1 MRFLTYYFFF
11 LANLIIANDKG
22 MELFNSG
29 NYKEAAEYY
38 SSILK
43 ERIKDNAANFSLGAS
58 HYYMEDHLSALKRF
72 EQVLSSEDRMLQS
85 KALYNIARIL
95 QDQNELD
102 KSLSLYKKS
111 LQLNPNDIDSKIN
124 YELLKKMINQQNSQ
138 QQQSEQNQESSEEQQ
153 SDQGQEGSEQQQ
165 SDQNQESSEEQ
176 QSDQGQE
183 GSEQQQSDQGQEGS
197 EQQQSDQN
205 QESSEEQQSDQGQEG
220 SEQQQSDQ
228 GQEGSEQQQNSSKSQ
243 IEDNRESEKSDQIR
257 QAEAILNAI
266 KGQEKIN
273 QKHKIL
279 KSKSFKLDK
288 DW

>member
-1 MRFLTYYFFF
+1 M
-11 LANLIIANDKG
+11 D
-22 MELFNSG
+22 LFNNG

-43 ERIKDNAANFSLGAS
+43 ERSEDNAASFSLGAS
-58 HYYMEDHLSALKRF
+58 QYYMEDNVSALKSF
-72 EQVLSSEDRMLQS
+72 EQALSSEDRMLQS

-111 LQLNPNDIDSKIN
+111 LELNPNDIDSKIN

-138 QQQSEQNQESSEEQQ
+138 DQENDQN
-153 SDQGQEGSEQQQ
+153 QEGSE
-165 SDQNQESSEEQ
+165 EQ
-176 QSDQGQE
+176 K
-183 GSEQQQSDQGQEGS
+183 
-197 EQQQSDQN
+197 
-205 QESSEEQQSDQGQEG
+205 
-220 SEQQQSDQ
+220 
-228 GQEGSEQQQNSSKSQ
+228 QNSSTSQ
-243 IEDNRESEKSDQIR
+243 AQDTLEPEKLDQIR

-273 QKHKIL
+273 QKNKIL

>member
-1 MRFLTYYFFF
+1 MRFLTYYFFL

-22 MELFNSG
+22 MDLFNSG
-29 NYKEAAEYY
+29 NYKEAAKYY

-43 ERIKDNAANFSLGAS
+43 ERSEDNAASFSLGAS
-58 HYYMEDHLSALKRF
+58 QYYMEDNISALKSF
-72 EQVLSSEDRMLQS
+72 EQALSSKDRMLQS
-85 KALYNIARIL
+85 KAFYNIARIL

-111 LQLNPNDIDSKIN
+111 LELNPNDIDSKIN

-138 QQQSEQNQESSEEQQ
+138 DQESDQNQKGSEEQQ
-153 SDQGQEGSEQQQ
+153 N
-165 SDQNQESSEEQ
+165 DQNQKGSEEQ
-176 QSDQGQE
+176 L
-183 GSEQQQSDQGQEGS
+183 
-197 EQQQSDQN
+197 
-205 QESSEEQQSDQGQEG
+205 
-220 SEQQQSDQ
+220 
-228 GQEGSEQQQNSSKSQ
+228 QNSSNSKT
-243 IEDNRESEKSDQIR
+243 EDVLEPEKSDQIR

-273 QKHKIL
+273 QKNKIL

>member
-1 MRFLTYYFFF
+1 MRFLTYHFFI

-22 MELFNSG
+22 MDLFNNG

-43 ERIKDNAANFSLGAS
+43 ERGEDNAASFNLGAS
-58 HYYMEDHLSALKRF
+58 QYYMEDNVSALKRF
-72 EQVLSSEDRMLQS
+72 EQALGSKDRMLQS

-111 LQLNPNDIDSKIN
+111 LELNPNDIDSKIN
-124 YELLKKMINQQNSQ
+124 YELLKRMINQQDS
-138 QQQSEQNQESSEEQQ
+138 QNQQN
-153 SDQGQEGSEQQQ
+153 
-165 SDQNQESSEEQ
+165 DQNQQ
-176 QSDQGQE
+176 
-183 GSEQQQSDQGQEGS
+183 GSE
-197 EQQQSDQN
+197 
-205 QESSEEQQSDQGQEG
+205 
-220 SEQQQSDQ
+220 
-228 GQEGSEQQQNSSKSQ
+228 EQQQNSNTSQ
-243 IEDNRESEKSDQIR
+243 AQDALELEKLDQIR

-273 QKHKIL
+273 QKNKIL

>member
-1 MRFLTYYFFF
+1 MRVFTYHFFI

-22 MELFNSG
+22 MDLFNSG
-29 NYKEAAEYY
+29 NYKQAAEYY

-43 ERIKDNAANFSLGAS
+43 ERSEDNAASFSLGAS
-58 HYYMEDHLSALKRF
+58 QYYMEDNVSALKSF
-72 EQVLSSEDRMLQS
+72 EQALSSKDRILQS
-85 KALYNIARIL
+85 KALYNMARIL

-111 LQLNPNDIDSKIN
+111 LELNPKDIDSKIN

-138 QQQSEQNQESSEEQQ
+138 DQENDQNQEGSEEQQ
-153 SDQGQEGSEQQQ
+153 NDQNQEGSEKQQN
-165 SDQNQESSEEQ
+165 DQNQE
-176 QSDQGQE
+176 
-183 GSEQQQSDQGQEGS
+183 GSEKQK
-197 EQQQSDQN
+197 
-205 QESSEEQQSDQGQEG
+205 
-220 SEQQQSDQ
+220 
-228 GQEGSEQQQNSSKSQ
+228 QNSSNSKT
-243 IEDNRESEKSDQIR
+243 EDVLEPEKSDQIR

-273 QKHKIL
+273 QKNKIL

>member
-1 MRFLTYYFFF
+1 MRFLTYYFFI

-22 MELFNSG
+22 MDLFNNG

-43 ERIKDNAANFSLGAS
+43 ERGEDNAASFNLGAS
-58 HYYMEDHLSALKRF
+58 QYYMEDNVSALKRF
-72 EQVLSSEDRMLQS
+72 EQALGSKDRMLQS
-85 KALYNIARIL
+85 KALYNMARIL

-111 LQLNPNDIDSKIN
+111 LELNPNDIDSKIN

-138 QQQSEQNQESSEEQQ
+138 DQENDQNQEGSEEQQ
-153 SDQGQEGSEQQQ
+153 NDQNQEGSEEQQN
-165 SDQNQESSEEQ
+165 DQNQEGSEEQ
-176 QSDQGQE
+176 QNDQNQE
-183 GSEQQQSDQGQEGS
+183 GSEEQQNDQNQEGS
-197 EQQQSDQN
+197 EEQQNDQN
-205 QESSEEQQSDQGQEG
+205 QEGSEEQQNDQNQEG
-220 SEQQQSDQ
+220 SE
-228 GQEGSEQQQNSSKSQ
+228 EQKQNSSNSKT
-243 IEDNRESEKSDQIR
+243 EDVLEPEKSDQIR

-273 QKHKIL
+273 QKNKIL

>member
-1 MRFLTYYFFF
+1 MRFLTYYFFI

-22 MELFNSG
+22 MDLFNNG

-43 ERIKDNAANFSLGAS
+43 ERGEDNAASFNLGAS
-58 HYYMEDHLSALKRF
+58 QYYMEDNVSALKRF
-72 EQVLSSEDRMLQS
+72 EQALGSKDRMLQS
-85 KALYNIARIL
+85 KALYNMARIL

-111 LQLNPNDIDSKIN
+111 LEFNPSDIDSKIN
-124 YELLKKMINQQNSQ
+124 YELLKRMINQQDSQ
-138 QQQSEQNQESSEEQQ
+138 NQQNDQNQEGSEEQQ
-153 SDQGQEGSEQQQ
+153 NDQNQEGSE
-165 SDQNQESSEEQ
+165 
-176 QSDQGQE
+176 
-183 GSEQQQSDQGQEGS
+183 
-197 EQQQSDQN
+197 
-205 QESSEEQQSDQGQEG
+205 
-220 SEQQQSDQ
+220 
-228 GQEGSEQQQNSSKSQ
+228 EQQQNSSNSK
-243 IEDNRESEKSDQIR
+243 IEDLLEPEKSDQIR

-273 QKHKIL
+273 QKNKIL

>member
-1 MRFLTYYFFF
+1 MRFLTYYFFIF
-11 LANLIIANDKG
+11 ANLIIANDKG
-22 MELFNSG
+22 MDLFNNG

-43 ERIKDNAANFSLGAS
+43 ERGEDNAASFNLGAS
-58 HYYMEDHLSALKRF
+58 QYYMEDNVSALKSF
-72 EQVLSSEDRMLQS
+72 EQALSSKDRILQS
-85 KALYNIARIL
+85 KALYNMARIL

-111 LQLNPNDIDSKIN
+111 LELNPKDIDSKIN

-138 QQQSEQNQESSEEQQ
+138 GQENDQNQEGSEEQQ
-153 SDQGQEGSEQQQ
+153 NDQNQEGSEKQK
-165 SDQNQESSEEQ
+165 
-176 QSDQGQE
+176 
-183 GSEQQQSDQGQEGS
+183 
-197 EQQQSDQN
+197 
-205 QESSEEQQSDQGQEG
+205 
-220 SEQQQSDQ
+220 
-228 GQEGSEQQQNSSKSQ
+228 QNSSNSKT
-243 IEDNRESEKSDQIR
+243 EDVLEPEKSDQIR

-273 QKHKIL
+273 QKNKIL

>member
-1 MRFLTYYFFF
+1 MRFLTYYFFI

-22 MELFNSG
+22 MDLFNNG

-43 ERIKDNAANFSLGAS
+43 ERGEDNAASFNLGAS
-58 HYYMEDHLSALKRF
+58 QYYMEDNVSALKRF
-72 EQVLSSEDRMLQS
+72 EQALGSKDRMLQS
-85 KALYNIARIL
+85 KAFYNIARIL

-111 LQLNPNDIDSKIN
+111 LELNPNDIDSKIN
-124 YELLKKMINQQNSQ
+124 YELLKRMINQQDSQ
-138 QQQSEQNQESSEEQQ
+138 NQQNDQNQERSEEQQ
-153 SDQGQEGSEQQQ
+153 NDQNQEGSEEQQN
-165 SDQNQESSEEQ
+165 DQNQEGSEEQ
-176 QSDQGQE
+176 K
-183 GSEQQQSDQGQEGS
+183 
-197 EQQQSDQN
+197 
-205 QESSEEQQSDQGQEG
+205 
-220 SEQQQSDQ
+220 
-228 GQEGSEQQQNSSKSQ
+228 QNSSNSKT
-243 IEDNRESEKSDQIR
+243 EDVLEPEKSDQIR

-273 QKHKIL
+273 QKNKIL

>member
-1 MRFLTYYFFF
+1 MRFLTYHFFI

-22 MELFNSG
+22 MDLFNNG

-43 ERIKDNAANFSLGAS
+43 ERGEDNAANFNLGAS
-58 HYYMEDHLSALKRF
+58 QYYMEDNISALKRF
-72 EQVLSSEDRMLQS
+72 EQALGSKDRMLQS
-85 KALYNIARIL
+85 KALYNMARIL

-111 LQLNPNDIDSKIN
+111 LELNPNDIDSKIN

-138 QQQSEQNQESSEEQQ
+138 DQENDQKQEESKEQQ
-153 SDQGQEGSEQQQ
+153 L
-165 SDQNQESSEEQ
+165 
-176 QSDQGQE
+176 
-183 GSEQQQSDQGQEGS
+183 
-197 EQQQSDQN
+197 
-205 QESSEEQQSDQGQEG
+205 
-220 SEQQQSDQ
+220 
-228 GQEGSEQQQNSSKSQ
+228 NSSKNE
-243 IEDNRESEKSDQIR
+243 IEDVLEPEKSDQIR

-273 QKHKIL
+273 QKNKIL

>member
-1 MRFLTYYFFF
+1 MRFFTYYFFL
-11 LANLIIANDKG
+11 LANLIVANDKG

-43 ERIKDNAANFSLGAS
+43 ERGEDNAASFNLGAS
-58 HYYMEDHLSALKRF
+58 QYYMEDNVSALKMF
-72 EQVLSSEDRMLQS
+72 EQALGSKDRMLQS
-85 KALYNIARIL
+85 KALYNMARIL

-111 LQLNPNDIDSKIN
+111 LELNPKDIDSKIN
-124 YELLKKMINQQNSQ
+124 YELLKKMINQQNTQ
-138 QQQSEQNQESSEEQQ
+138 DQENDQNQEGSEEQQ
-153 SDQGQEGSEQQQ
+153 NDQNQEGSEKQK
-165 SDQNQESSEEQ
+165 
-176 QSDQGQE
+176 
-183 GSEQQQSDQGQEGS
+183 
-197 EQQQSDQN
+197 
-205 QESSEEQQSDQGQEG
+205 
-220 SEQQQSDQ
+220 
-228 GQEGSEQQQNSSKSQ
+228 QNSSNSKT
-243 IEDNRESEKSDQIR
+243 EDVLEPEKSDQIR

-273 QKHKIL
+273 QKNKIL

>member
-1 MRFLTYYFFF
+1 MRLFTYYVIF

-22 MELFNSG
+22 MDLFNSG

-43 ERIKDNAANFSLGAS
+43 KRSEDSAASFNLGAS
-58 HYYMEDHLSALKRF
+58 QYYMEDNVSALKRF
-72 EQVLSSEDRMLQS
+72 EQVLGSEDRMLQS
-85 KALYNIARIL
+85 KALYNMARIL

-111 LQLNPNDIDSKIN
+111 LELNPNDIDSKIN
-124 YELLKKMINQQNSQ
+124 YELLKRMINQQDSQ
-138 QQQSEQNQESSEEQQ
+138 NQQNDQNQEGSEEQQ
-153 SDQGQEGSEQQQ
+153 NDQNQEGSEGQQN
-165 SDQNQESSEEQ
+165 DQNQEGSEEQ
-176 QSDQGQE
+176 QNDQNQE
-183 GSEQQQSDQGQEGS
+183 GSEGQQNDQNQEGS
-197 EQQQSDQN
+197 E
-205 QESSEEQQSDQGQEG
+205 
-220 SEQQQSDQ
+220 
-228 GQEGSEQQQNSSKSQ
+228 EQQQNSSTNQ
-243 IEDNRESEKSDQIR
+243 AQDTLEPENLDQIR

-273 QKHKIL
+273 QKNKIL

>member
-1 MRFLTYYFFF
+1 MRFLTYYFF
-11 LANLIIANDKG
+11 LLTNLIIANDKG
-22 MELFNSG
+22 MDLFNSG

-43 ERIKDNAANFSLGAS
+43 ERSEDNAASFSLGAS
-58 HYYMEDHLSALKRF
+58 QYYMEDNVSALKSF
-72 EQVLSSEDRMLQS
+72 EQALSSKDRMLQS
-85 KALYNIARIL
+85 KALYNMARIL

-111 LQLNPNDIDSKIN
+111 LELNPNDIDSKIN

-138 QQQSEQNQESSEEQQ
+138 DQENDQNQEGSEEQQ
-153 SDQGQEGSEQQQ
+153 NDQNQEGSEEQQN
-165 SDQNQESSEEQ
+165 DQNQGGSEEQ
-176 QSDQGQE
+176 K
-183 GSEQQQSDQGQEGS
+183 
-197 EQQQSDQN
+197 
-205 QESSEEQQSDQGQEG
+205 QESS
-220 SEQQQSDQ
+220 
-228 GQEGSEQQQNSSKSQ
+228 NSKT
-243 IEDNRESEKSDQIR
+243 EDVLEPEKSDQIR

-273 QKHKIL
+273 QKNKIL

>member
-1 MRFLTYYFFF
+1 MRFLTYYFFI

-22 MELFNSG
+22 MDLFNNG

-43 ERIKDNAANFSLGAS
+43 ERGEDNAASFNLGAS
-58 HYYMEDHLSALKRF
+58 QYYMEDNVSALKRF
-72 EQVLSSEDRMLQS
+72 EQALGSNDRMLQS
-85 KALYNIARIL
+85 KAFYNMARIL

-111 LQLNPNDIDSKIN
+111 LELNPNDIDSKIN
-124 YELLKKMINQQNSQ
+124 YELLKRMINQQDSQ
-138 QQQSEQNQESSEEQQ
+138 NQQNDQNQEGSEEQQ
-153 SDQGQEGSEQQQ
+153 NDQNQEGSEEQQN
-165 SDQNQESSEEQ
+165 DQNQE
-176 QSDQGQE
+176 
-183 GSEQQQSDQGQEGS
+183 GSE
-197 EQQQSDQN
+197 
-205 QESSEEQQSDQGQEG
+205 
-220 SEQQQSDQ
+220 
-228 GQEGSEQQQNSSKSQ
+228 EQQQNSSISQ
-243 IEDNRESEKSDQIR
+243 AQDTLELEKLDQIR

-273 QKHKIL
+273 QKNKIL

>member
-1 MRFLTYYFFF
+1 MRFLTYYFFI

-22 MELFNSG
+22 MDLFNNG

-43 ERIKDNAANFSLGAS
+43 ERGEDNAASFNLGAS
-58 HYYMEDHLSALKRF
+58 QYYMEDNVSALKMF
-72 EQVLSSEDRMLQS
+72 EQALSSKDRILQS
-85 KALYNIARIL
+85 KALYNMARIL

-111 LQLNPNDIDSKIN
+111 LELNPKDIDSKIN

-138 QQQSEQNQESSEEQQ
+138 GQENDQNQEGSEEQQ
-153 SDQGQEGSEQQQ
+153 NDQNQEGSEEQQN
-165 SDQNQESSEEQ
+165 DQNQE
-176 QSDQGQE
+176 
-183 GSEQQQSDQGQEGS
+183 GSEKQK
-197 EQQQSDQN
+197 
-205 QESSEEQQSDQGQEG
+205 
-220 SEQQQSDQ
+220 
-228 GQEGSEQQQNSSKSQ
+228 QNSSNSKT
-243 IEDNRESEKSDQIR
+243 EDVLEPEKSDQIR

-273 QKHKIL
+273 QKNKIL